1 MVFFIVKPPRTAAL
15 DLSQLISVYE
25 VYYLIFKPLAQLI
38 FELDTKTLALIS
50 RMINKKTQTRLLY
63 FKL

>member
-1 MVFFIVKPPRTAAL
+1 MFFFIIKSPRTAAL

-25 VYYLIFKPLAQLI
+25 VYYFIFKPLAQLI